1 MVREGLGK
9 PRKVSERRYG
19 TSSSLGRC
27 PIGGGEKE
35 EEEEGEK
42 EKEGEEEEGEEEK
55 GKN

>member
-35 EEEEGEK
+35 EKEGEK
-42 EKEGEEEEGEEEK
+42 KKEGEEEEGEEEK